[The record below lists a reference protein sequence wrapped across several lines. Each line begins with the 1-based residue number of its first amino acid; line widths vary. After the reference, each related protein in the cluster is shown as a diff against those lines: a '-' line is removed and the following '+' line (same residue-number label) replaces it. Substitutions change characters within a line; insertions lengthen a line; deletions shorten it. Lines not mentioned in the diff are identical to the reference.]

1 MDPSLLSALM
11 FPALF
16 ALIFLGI
23 PVAFALISVAFV
35 FGFVAF
41 GDTIGQVLYGRTMG
55 VAGSSV
61 LAAIPLFIFMGSMLE
76 RTSIARRLFETMQ
89 MWLGRMPGG
98 LAVATITMCGIFAAA
113 TGIIGAVE
121 TVIGMMAIPPML
133 KHGYDKGL
141 ISGTICAGGSLGT
154 IIPPSVTVIIYASIA
169 ELSIGDLFVGII
181 IPGLL
186 MVLFFVGYIL
196 ILGVLRPEQA
206 PKLPREMVSVP
217 LSEKLRVTAT
227 GLLPATVLIGAVL
240 GSIIFGIASPTEAA
254 AVGAGGAL
262 ALSLAYREFSWSV
275 LYQVVRKSVS
285 ISAMVMLIVVGGGMF
300 SGVFLVN
307 GGRDLV
313 AGAVDTLN
321 LPPAGL
327 VAVFLFIVF
336 LFGFVLDWITIVL
349 IALPIFLAPLKA
361 AGVDQV
367 WFAVL
372 MIVVIQTS
380 YMTPPMAPAI
390 FYLRSIA
397 PKEITYGHMY
407 RGVLPFVV
415 AELLVL
421 GVVALFPATA
431 TYLPT
436 VLLGF

>member
-1 MDPSLLSALM
+1 MDDFLPALM

-23 PVAFALISVAFV
+23 PVAFALIATAFV
-35 FGFVAF
+35 FGIVAF
-41 GDTIGQVLYGRTMG
+41 GDNIGQILFSRTLG
-55 VAGSSV
+55 VAASPV

-76 RTSIARRLFETMQ
+76 RTSIAKRLFEAMQ
-89 MWLGRMPGG
+89 IWLGRMPGG
-98 LAVATITMCGIFAAA
+98 LAVATITMCGVFAAA

-186 MVLFFVGYIL
+186 MILFFIGYIVVL
-196 ILGVLRPEQA
+196 GILKPSSA
-206 PKLPREMVSVP
+206 PPLPREIVSIP
-217 LSEKLRVTAT
+217 LRQKLAVTAT
-227 GLLPATVLIGAVL
+227 GLLPATLLVAAVL
-240 GSIIFGIASPTEAA
+240 GSIIFGVASPTEAA
-254 AVGAGGAL
+254 AVGAAGAL
-262 ALSLAYREFSWSV
+262 ILTLAYGEFSWRI
-275 LYQVVRKSVS
+275 LYEVVRKSVS
-285 ISAMVMLIVVGGGMF
+285 ISAMVMLIVVGGAMF

-307 GGRDLV
+307 GGRVLV
-313 AGAVDTLN
+313 ADIVQTLA
-321 LPPAGL
+321 LPPGGL
-327 VAVFLFIVF
+327 VAVFLLIVF

-372 MIVVIQTS
+372 MVVVIQTS

-407 RGVLPFVV
+407 RGVMPFVV

-421 GVVALFPATA
+421 AVVALFPATA
-431 TYLPT
+431 TYLPKI
-436 VLLGF
+436 LIGF

>member
-1 MDPSLLSALM
+1 MDDFLPALM

-23 PVAFALISVAFV
+23 PVAFALIATAFV
-35 FGFVAF
+35 FGIVAF
-41 GDTIGQVLYGRTMG
+41 GDNIGQILFSRTLG
-55 VAGSSV
+55 VAASPV

-76 RTSIARRLFETMQ
+76 RTSIAKRLFEAMQ
-89 MWLGRMPGG
+89 IWLGRMPGG
-98 LAVATITMCGIFAAA
+98 LAVATITMCGVFAAA

-186 MVLFFVGYIL
+186 MILFFVGYIVVL
-196 ILGVLRPEQA
+196 GILKPSSA
-206 PKLPREMVSVP
+206 PPLPREIVSIP
-217 LSEKLRVTAT
+217 RRQKLAVTAT
-227 GLLPATVLIGAVL
+227 GLLPATLLVAAVL
-240 GSIIFGIASPTEAA
+240 GSIIFGVASPTEAA
-254 AVGAGGAL
+254 AVGAAGAL
-262 ALSLAYREFSWSV
+262 ILTLAYGEFSWRI
-275 LYQVVRKSVS
+275 LYEVVRKSVS
-285 ISAMVMLIVVGGGMF
+285 ISAMVMLIVVGGAMF

-307 GGRDLV
+307 GGRVLV
-313 AGAVDTLN
+313 ADIVQTLA
-321 LPPAGL
+321 LPPGGL
-327 VAVFLFIVF
+327 VAVFLLIVF

-372 MIVVIQTS
+372 MVVVIQTS

-397 PKEITYGHMY
+397 PKEITYGQMY
-407 RGVLPFVV
+407 RGVMPFVV

-421 GVVALFPATA
+421 AVVALFPATA
-431 TYLPT
+431 TYLPKI
-436 VLLGF
+436 LIGF

>member
-1 MDPSLLSALM
+1 MVISALM

-23 PVAFALISVAFV
+23 PVAFALIATAFV
-35 FGFVAF
+35 FGLFAF
-41 GDTIGQVLYGRTMG
+41 GETVGQIMYGRALG
-55 VAGSSV
+55 VSASSV

-76 RTSIARRLFETMQ
+76 QTSIAKKLFDTMQ
-89 MWLGRMPGG
+89 LWLGRMPGG
-98 LAVATITMCGIFAAA
+98 LAIATIAMCGVFAAA

-133 KHGYDKGL
+133 RYGYDKGL

-169 ELSIGDLFVGII
+169 ELSIGDLFVGIM

-186 MVLFFVGYIL
+186 MIGFFVAYIA
-196 ILGVLRPEQA
+196 LRGLLWPADA
-206 PKLPREMVSVP
+206 PRLPREVVNVSWGHR
-217 LSEKLRVTAT
+217 LKVTAT
-227 GLLPATVLIGAVL
+227 GLLPATALVGAVL
-240 GSIIFGIASPTEAA
+240 GSIIFGVASPTEAA
-254 AVGAGGAL
+254 AVGAAGSIVL
-262 ALSLAYREFSWSV
+262 AIAYGELTWSV
-275 LYQVVRKSVS
+275 LYLVVRKSVS
-285 ISAMVMLIVVGGGMF
+285 ISAMVMLIVVGGAMF
-300 SGVFLVN
+300 SGIFLVS

-313 AGAVDTLN
+313 ETLVATMD
-321 LPPAGL
+321 LPPFAL

-367 WFAVL
+367 WFAV
-372 MIVVIQTS
+372 MMVVVIQTS

-407 RGVLPFVV
+407 RGVLPFVAV
-415 AELLVL
+415 ELLVL
-421 GVVALFPATA
+421 AVVAIFPATA
-431 TYLPT
+431 TWLPS

>member
-1 MDPSLLSALM
+1 MDDFLPALM

-23 PVAFALISVAFV
+23 PVAFALIATAFV
-35 FGFVAF
+35 FGIVAF
-41 GDTIGQVLYGRTMG
+41 GDNIGQILFSRTLG
-55 VAGSSV
+55 VAASPV

-76 RTSIARRLFETMQ
+76 RTSIAKRLFEAMQ
-89 MWLGRMPGG
+89 IWLGRMPGG
-98 LAVATITMCGIFAAA
+98 LAVATITMCGVFAAA

-186 MVLFFVGYIL
+186 MIVFFIGYIVVL
-196 ILGVLRPEQA
+196 GILKPSSA
-206 PKLPREMVSVP
+206 PPLPREIVSIP
-217 LSEKLRVTAT
+217 LRRKLAVTAT
-227 GLLPATVLIGAVL
+227 GLLPATLLVAAVL

-254 AVGAGGAL
+254 AVGAAGAL
-262 ALSLAYREFSWSV
+262 ILTLAYREFSWRV
-275 LYQVVRKSVS
+275 LYEVVRKSVS
-285 ISAMVMLIVVGGGMF
+285 ISAMVMLIVVGGAMF

-307 GGRDLV
+307 GGRVLV
-313 AGAVDTLN
+313 ADIVQTLA
-321 LPPAGL
+321 LPPGGL
-327 VAVFLFIVF
+327 VAVFLLIVF

-372 MIVVIQTS
+372 MVVVIQTS

-407 RGVLPFVV
+407 RGVMPFVV

-421 GVVALFPATA
+421 AVVALFPATA
-431 TYLPT
+431 TYLPKI
-436 VLLGF
+436 LIGF

>member
-1 MDPSLLSALM
+1 MDILLPALM

-23 PVAFALISVAFV
+23 PVAFALIATAFV
-35 FGFVAF
+35 FGVAAF
-41 GDTIGQVLYGRTMG
+41 GDNIGQILFSRTLG
-55 VAGSSV
+55 VAASPV

-76 RTSIARRLFETMQ
+76 RTSIAKRLFEVMQ
-89 MWLGRMPGG
+89 LWLGRMPGG
-98 LAVATITMCGIFAAA
+98 LAVATITMCGVFAAA

-133 KHGYDKGL
+133 KHGYEKGL

-169 ELSIGDLFVGII
+169 ELSIGDLFAGII

-186 MVLFFVGYIL
+186 MMAFFIGYIML
-196 ILGVLRPEQA
+196 LGVLKPNHA
-206 PKLPREMVSVP
+206 PRLPKEMVSIP
-217 LSEKLRVTAT
+217 LGRKLAVTAT
-227 GLLPATVLIGAVL
+227 GLLPATLLVTAVL

-254 AVGAGGAL
+254 AVGAAGAL
-262 ALSLAYREFSWSV
+262 VLSIAYGEFTWSV

-285 ISAMVMLIVVGGGMF
+285 ISAMVMLIVVGGAMF

-307 GGRDLV
+307 GGRSLV
-313 AGAVDTLN
+313 ADIVETLA
-321 LPPAGL
+321 LPPGGL
-327 VAVFLFIVF
+327 VAIFLFIVF

-372 MIVVIQTS
+372 MVVVIQTS

-407 RGVLPFVV
+407 RGVMPFVI
-415 AELLVL
+415 AQLLVL
-421 GVVALFPATA
+421 AVVALFPATA

-436 VLLGF
+436 ILVGF

>member
-1 MDPSLLSALM
+1 
-11 FPALF
+11 
-16 ALIFLGI
+16 
-23 PVAFALISVAFV
+23 
-35 FGFVAF
+35 
-41 GDTIGQVLYGRTMG
+41 
-55 VAGSSV
+55 
-61 LAAIPLFIFMGSMLE
+61 
-76 RTSIARRLFETMQ
+76 
-89 MWLGRMPGG
+89 
-98 LAVATITMCGIFAAA
+98 
-113 TGIIGAVE
+113 
-121 TVIGMMAIPPML
+121 
-133 KHGYDKGL
+133 
-141 ISGTICAGGSLGT
+141 
-154 IIPPSVTVIIYASIA
+154 
-169 ELSIGDLFVGII
+169 
-181 IPGLL
+181 
-186 MVLFFVGYIL
+186 
-196 ILGVLRPEQA
+196 
-206 PKLPREMVSVP
+206 
-217 LSEKLRVTAT
+217 
-227 GLLPATVLIGAVL
+227 
-240 GSIIFGIASPTEAA
+240 
-254 AVGAGGAL
+254 
-262 ALSLAYREFSWSV
+262 
-275 LYQVVRKSVS
+275 
-285 ISAMVMLIVVGGGMF
+285 MVMLSVGGGGMF
-300 SGVFLVN
+300 PGVFLVN

-361 AGVDQV
+361 AGIDQV

-415 AELLVL
+415 AQLLVL
-421 GVVALFPATA
+421 AVVALFPATA